1 MGRLELVPFSDE
13 HLEDAA
19 TLLAARLARD
29 RALEPLLAAR
39 YQEPSEALEE
49 LRRLRKADG
58 ASGSAALRAGRLAGY
73 VIGAPRE
80 PEVWGENT
88 WVDFSGHAVE
98 DPELA
103 RDLYGHAAVRWVEAG
118 SRRHYVL
125 LPADPPLVDAWFR
138 VGFGQQQGHGYQE
151 VPERTQVRVPDGCEI
166 RKPTEA
172 DVDRLLEVDLALPR
186 HQQSSP
192 VFSEQPLPSEEEL
205 REEWAR
211 TLAGTEETVLIGL
224 RDGRPVA
231 CWGFVPAEMSRHYHG
246 PMLPERACYLGFAS
260 TVPEARG
267 SGLGVAL
274 TQAGFA
280 WAAEQGYGAM
290 VTDWRVTNLLAS
302 RFWPPRGFRP
312 SVLRLYRSIP

>member
-1 MGRLELVPFSDE
+1 MRGLELVAFSDE

-19 TLLAARLARD
+19 ALLAARHRRN
-29 RALEPLLAAR
+29 RALEPLLPAR
-39 YQEPSEALEE
+39 YERHAEAFDE
-49 LRRLRKADG
+49 LQRVWEAEG
-58 ASGSAALRAGRLAGY
+58 ASGSASLWDGRLVGY
-73 VIGAPRE
+73 LIGAPRDPTVWGQNTWVELAGHAVDE
-80 PEVWGENT
+80 PEV
-88 WVDFSGHAVE
+88 
-98 DPELA
+98 A
-103 RDLYGHAAVRWVEAG
+103 RDLYGHAAARWVDAG

-138 VGFGQQQGHGYQE
+138 VGFGQQQGHGYQA
-151 VPERTQVRVPDGCEI
+151 VPERTDVRAPDGCEI

-172 DVDRLLEVDLALPR
+172 DVDQLLAVDLALPR
-186 HQQSSP
+186 HQQGSP
-192 VFSEQPLPSEEEL
+192 VFSERPLPSEDEV

-224 RDGRPVA
+224 QSRRPVA
-231 CWGFVPAEMSRHYHG
+231 CWGFVPAENSRHYHG
-246 PMLPERACYLGFAS
+246 LMLPERACYLSFAA

-274 TQAGFA
+274 TEAGFA
-280 WAAEQGYGAM
+280 WAAREGYHAM

-302 RFWPPRGFRP
+302 RFWPNRGFRP